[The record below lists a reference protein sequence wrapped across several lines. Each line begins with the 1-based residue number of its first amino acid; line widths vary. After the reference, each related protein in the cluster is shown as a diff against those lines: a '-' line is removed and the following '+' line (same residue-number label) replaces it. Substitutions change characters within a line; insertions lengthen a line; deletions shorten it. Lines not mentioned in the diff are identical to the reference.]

1 MKKKM
6 EKKRCKRKRILKE
19 RDENNERKELLKR

>member
-1 MKKKM
+1 MKK
-6 EKKRCKRKRILKE
+6 KKRCKRKRILKE